1 MSVTKDCYAI
11 VEQDKGI
18 NYAYGALNGFSRS
31 LMKEMN
37 RYCMK
42 IIDLDETSMEQKY
55 IISLLKTEMSNNQ
68 KLLIGYRNGSRFVQ
82 KVQSKEIKSE
92 CEKTVFED
100 NKQYII
106 VGGMGGIGR
115 KIISKITK
123 NTNSHII
130 VIGRKK
136 REELNDIES
145 GVLKFEKI
153 YGISNSSLLDYIFSI
168 KQFIE
173 ELIQQGGNKPQPA
186 KRKINSKLTYK
197 WLLKEDKIYEL
208 KKLLIDYELIDNID
222 FQSFK
227 AIFSETPITQ
237 IKKAI
242 TWKNENVTQLI
253 YLIKQLKENKVIDS
267 TKTNFDYKQL
277 YSCFVKNNDEIF
289 TEKAKSLKTDIEIKI
304 SADFKLITEDIVNKL
319 TK

>member
-1 MSVTKDCYAI
+1 MNSVKESGIEQEIENGVVALYKIFKGSLLKLDKAKIRIMSVTKDCYAI

-136 REELNDIES
+136 REELNDIADCLIRES
-145 GVLKFEKI
+145 KI
-153 YGISNSSLLDYIFSI
+153 EYYSCNISDYSSI
-168 KQFIE
+168 KNCIDEIKQEYGSIHGIIHAAGIVE
-173 ELIQQGGNKPQPA
+173 DQYLINKQ
-186 KRKINSKLTYK
+186 L
-197 WLLKEDKIYEL
+197 D
-208 KKLLIDYELIDNID
+208 
-222 FQSFK
+222 SFK
-227 AIFSETPITQ
+227 KVLSPKILGAYYL
-237 IKKAI
+237 
-242 TWKNENVTQLI
+242 NE
-253 YLIKQLKENKVIDS
+253 
-267 TKTNFDYKQL
+267 
-277 YSCFVKNNDEIF
+277 
-289 TEKAKSLKTDIEIKI
+289 
-304 SADFKLITEDIVNKL
+304 L
-319 TK
+319 TKDEALDFFIVFSSIVSIVGNSGQADYAAANSF